1 MNKKQ
6 ALRITLSLIGVLLIG
21 FSISLSRVAN
31 LGTDPFTTFNLGL
44 SSFFDIQ
51 FGTYMVISNAIG
63 LIFVFLLA
71 RHLIGIGT
79 FFNIFLVGYV
89 ADFGVGV
96 ITSQFGEISL
106 LWLRI
111 FLVVL
116 SLVILAAGAAMYIV
130 AARGIA
136 PFDAIPIIVEERT
149 NGKVSFQTARVVTD
163 ILAIGIGLAF
173 GATLGVNTLVSGF
186 FMGPLIQFFRTKF
199 STLLEDLESP
209 KTEMENNCI

>member
-1 MNKKQ
+1 M
-6 ALRITLSLIGVLLIG
+6 
-21 FSISLSRVAN
+21 
-31 LGTDPFTTFNLGL
+31 
-44 SSFFDIQ
+44 
-51 FGTYMVISNAIG
+51 
-63 LIFVFLLA
+63 LA